1 MNWITMLNDVF
12 HIAIIPLIIVG
23 SVFLITYIS
32 AKNKQIQANIDNETT
47 KKYLDM
53 LEDTITSAV
62 LATTQTYVEAL
73 KNQNA
78 FDIEAQQHAF
88 QLSYE
93 AVMKTL
99 TDDAKKYLQA
109 AVGDL
114 EAYITTKIEA
124 NVKLSKGEKKNV

>member
-1 MNWITMLNDVF
+1 MNWIETLNEIFQLV
-12 HIAIIPLIIVG
+12 IIPLIITGTVC
-23 SVFLITYIS
+23 LIIYIRT
-32 AKNKQIQANIDNETT
+32 KNKQIQSNIDNDIT

-53 LEDTITSAV
+53 LEGTISNSV

-78 FDIEAQQHAF
+78 FDIEAQKHAF
-88 QLSYE
+88 QLSYD

-99 TDDAKKYLQA
+99 TEEAKKYLIA

-114 EAYITTKIEA
+114 NTYITTRIEA
-124 NVKLSKGEKKNV
+124 NVKLSKGEKL